1 MFFLRN
7 KYDLVSEFQ
16 LRRLNFWKF
25 LSRNLNK
32 HGEIVNTIKFKTK
45 EQFYDYI
52 HRKFKYS
59 RSQTKRLI
67 KQFSASLDNETCIK
81 FVKHKNS
88 FLEPHNKFSRAKM
101 DQIIGNYKHFFNN
114 SKTKNKLGQEVY
126 IPFTLMDFYYVDERD
141 YSYNTLRRILIANNI
156 CSAFSYRSTK
166 KKIKYNLQNQEVKDI
181 KTIEMI
187 NQCLNYKLSRHS
199 KAIRKQRIMGQ
210 VAEIDGCIHEW
221 IPEIGKCNILAI
233 VDAGTGVLLSAS
245 LDWQETNKAYIEAI
259 NKLVNKYGL
268 PKAIYGD
275 RRRSI
280 FSDGI
285 NSTKITRPLNE
296 LGVVVKCESFPEHK
310 PNVESMWKVLQQ
322 SLPILL
328 HQRKIKT
335 YEQFESFVNNELC
348 DWYNKRFRKFISPLN
363 QFVHIEPEIFKN
375 NFVVSETRKIR
386 KGNYLKVDDRYLA
399 PFNSENKRMA
409 MREKGSINV
418 YWNLTSENKPYVKW
432 GSEKCY
438 LKDIDPL
445 VESFNLK
452 ELDPWTPL
460 LDENEEII
468 MNLKDQ
474 ICNLKEEITNLKLKC
489 IANNINI

>member
-1 MFFLRN
+1 MLFSRN
-7 KYDLVSEFQ
+7 KYESISNFELK
-16 LRRLNFWKF
+16 RLNFWKF
-25 LSRNLNK
+25 LSRNINK
-32 HGEIVNTIKFKTK
+32 YGEMVDTPKFKTK
-45 EQFYDYI
+45 EQFYIYI
-52 HRKFKYS
+52 KNKFGYS
-59 RSQTKRLI
+59 KSQTKRLI
-67 KQFSASLDNETCIK
+67 KQFNLSLNNETCIR

-88 FLEPHNKFSRAKM
+88 FLEPYNKFSKAKM
-101 DQIIGNYKHFFNN
+101 DQIVNNYKTFYNT
-114 SKTKNKLGQEVY
+114 SKSMNKYGHEVY
-126 IPFTLMDFYYVDERD
+126 IPFTLMDYYYLNKKD
-141 YSYNTLRRILIANNI
+141 YSYDTLRRILISNNI
-156 CSAFSYRSTK
+156 CSSFSYRGTK
-166 KKIKYNLQNQEVKDI
+166 KKIKQNLLNQNIKDN

-187 NQCLNYKLSRHS
+187 NQCLNYKLSKHS

-210 VAEIDGCIHEW
+210 VVEIDGCIHEW

-259 NKLVNKYGL
+259 IKLVNKYGL
-268 PKAIYGD
+268 PQAIYGD

-285 NSTKITRPLNE
+285 NTTKITRPLNE

-335 YEQFESFVNNELC
+335 YKQFESFVNNELC
-348 DWYNKRFRKFISPLN
+348 DWYNKRFRKYISPLN
-363 QFVHIEPEIFKN
+363 RFRYIEPEVFKN
-375 NFVVSETRKIR
+375 NFVVSVTRRIR
-386 KGNYLKVDDRYLA
+386 KGNYLKVDDRCVA
-399 PFNSENKRMA
+399 PFNNQNQRMA
-409 MREKGSINV
+409 MKENGSINV
-418 YWNLTSENKPYVKW
+418 YWNLTSQNKPYIKC

-445 VESFNLK
+445 VESFNPK

-460 LDENEEII
+460 DENEEII
-468 MNLKDQ
+468 INLKDQ
-474 ICNLKEEITNLKLKC
+474 ICNLQEEIANLKLKC

>member
-1 MFFLRN
+1 MIKCPNCTAQITYKVTDKVVKCDYCGGTFSPEELN
-7 KYDLVSEFQ
+7 ATYNVADENVTKESVSVSE
-16 LRRLNFWKF
+16 
-25 LSRNLNK
+25 
-32 HGEIVNTIKFKTK
+32 EIDATSYNCDNCGATLLVYDDTAVTFCNYCGSSNMIKSK
-45 EQFYDYI
+45 
-52 HRKFKYS
+52 
-59 RSQTKRLI
+59 LI
-67 KQFSASLDNETCIK
+67 KQ
-81 FVKHKNS
+81 
-88 FLEPHNKFSRAKM
+88 
-101 DQIIGNYKHFFNN
+101 
-114 SKTKNKLGQEVY
+114 TKPDFI
-126 IPFTLMDFYYVDERD
+126 IPFEIDKEKCIELY
-141 YSYNTLRRILIANNI
+141 
-156 CSAFSYRSTK
+156 K

-199 KAIRKQRIMGQ
+199 KVIRKQRIMGQ

-399 PFNSENKRMA
+399 PFNSENKRVA

-445 VESFNLK
+445 VESFNPK

-460 LDENEEII
+460 LDE
-468 MNLKDQ
+468 MK
-474 ICNLKEEITNLKLKC
+474 KLLW
-489 IANNINI
+489 I